1 MRKMEKLSKVKIL
14 AGGVSLALLMV
25 LNFTKSD
32 VLFAF
37 NDAMASTSDGSSTG
51 SSSTSNSCCS
61 SGVIDTCIK
70 RVDSKQATIH
80 CKKETTDNNGNKTTI
95 EYTVTGNI
103 VMCPTDGECNVC
115 QEYRP
120 SC

>member
-1 MRKMEKLSKVKIL
+1 MRKMSKVKIL

-32 VLFAF
+32 ALFAF

-61 SGVIDTCIK
+61 SGVIDTCNK
-70 RVDSKQATIH
+70 RIES
-80 CKKETTDNNGNKTTI
+80 KETTIQCSKVTTDENGNKTI
-95 EYTVTGNI
+95 MKYTVVGTA
-103 VMCPTDGECNVC
+103 VMCPTDGQCNVC